1 MATLPHPISSQ
12 SSRNVIIPFAYKSN
26 INSGEHEKEFVLK
39 FVLKEFVFVLK
50 VELR

>member
-39 FVLKEFVFVLK
+39 FVLKVFVLK
-50 VELR
+50 VEIG